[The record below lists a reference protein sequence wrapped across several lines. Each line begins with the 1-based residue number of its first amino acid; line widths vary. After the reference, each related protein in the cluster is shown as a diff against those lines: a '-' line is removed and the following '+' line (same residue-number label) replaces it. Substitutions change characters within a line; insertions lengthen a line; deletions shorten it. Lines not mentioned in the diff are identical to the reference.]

1 MYEVKFLATSSADWS
16 EAIEWTDA
24 VTNQP
29 FDFTGMTFE
38 MDVRDRCGDQV
49 LTRTTA
55 DGTITNP
62 QPGILQWT
70 FPASQMASRCQG
82 TYRVGMVMT
91 DPDENKTQLFIGSLV
106 ILDGDVS

>member
-16 EAIEWTDA
+16 EAIEFTNA

-38 MDVRDRCGDQV
+38 MDVRDRGDHQA

-55 DGTITNP
+55 EGTITVP
-62 QPGILQWT
+62 QRGIVQWT
-70 FPASQMASRCQG
+70 VPASQMAGMCQS
-82 TYRVGMVMT
+82 TYRVGLVMT
-91 DPDENKTQLFIGSLV
+91 DPDGNKTQLFIGSLV